1 MNKFE
6 LYHPIL
12 TEHFALDW
20 LTHSK
25 VRDIFE
31 LRHDPEI
38 AKASDRDIDA
48 TIEDTTT
55 YVNQM
60 MRLVMNNE
68 ALIWGITD
76 QNTHEFLGTFCIWD
90 FDQAQKSASVRFE
103 ILRNQQHKGIMSEVL
118 RRMSIFSFEELGLEK
133 LLATAL
139 KKNTIARTLLEQVG
153 FSAVAS
159 QTDNQN
165 ITLELNRH

>member
-60 MRLVMNNE
+60 MRVVMNNE
-68 ALIWGITD
+68 ALIWG
-76 QNTHEFLGTFCIWD
+76 
-90 FDQAQKSASVRFE
+90 S
-103 ILRNQQHKGIMSEVL
+103 
-118 RRMSIFSFEELGLEK
+118 
-133 LLATAL
+133 
-139 KKNTIARTLLEQVG
+139 TLLEQVG